1 MLYQKKNIN
10 KKVKKEKNENKVKKN
25 YYSAKSYAIF
35 FLAKREYSQKE
46 LYTKMKQKEYPEDEI
61 QEALEWIIENNYQ
74 SDERYA
80 IAKTKYRA
88 NSDGNLKLKQAL
100 QEKGISESNIKTAIS
115 QIPIEKDRAIQVME
129 KFINNKHIEGLP
141 DIKMKEKIYRHLLSR
156 GFSYDSINYAYK
168 EIFS

>member
-10 KKVKKEKNENKVKKN
+10 KKAKDENKVKQN

-100 QEKGISESNIKTAIS
+100 QEKGIL
-115 QIPIEKDRAIQVME
+115 
-129 KFINNKHIEGLP
+129 FL
-141 DIKMKEKIYRHLLSR
+141 
-156 GFSYDSINYAYK
+156 
-168 EIFS
+168 